1 MNIKIVDSWLREF
14 LDTKASSSEIAKEL
28 SLTSVSVERT
38 EKVENDLVYEIEVT
52 TNRPDLMSVQGIARE
67 AATVLKEQGIEAKY
81 AEPKEFKIKPGDISF
96 PIEIINDPELVNRVL
111 AVVLEVKIGQSPD
124 KISKRLEA
132 SGIRSLNNVID
143 VTNYIM
149 REVGHPCHVFDF
161 DLIATKKMIIRR
173 SKKDEVVTTL
183 DGKQYRLMGD
193 DIVADDGN
201 GQIIDLLGVMGTQN
215 SVVQDNTKRI
225 IFFLDNNNPQNIR
238 KTSMSLG
245 IRTEAAVIN
254 EKGIDPELAMEAFER
269 GIKLYEEIAEGKVIS
284 KVLDIYPN
292 KASVN
297 LIKVTFEKINS
308 LIGIEISPSKSKEIL
323 EKLGFEVKMLKDGI
337 EVKTP
342 TIRPDVKIEEDVIEE
357 IARVY
362 GYHKLPSIIPT
373 FLNNKEVP
381 FANNFYFEKKV
392 KNALKYWGFNEVYTY
407 SLISEDLYDGPIEKA
422 IKLKNPLSDE
432 MVFLRNSLIPSL
444 LSVVEENKKRDEI
457 KIFEI
462 ANVYEKKSKD
472 LPVEHLTLGLV
483 IKKRNVLFFEAK
495 GIVEALFIDLGI
507 KNFKFKNRTE
517 GPGAEILIN
526 SEKVGYIEIL
536 NTNLVNFEIKFN
548 DVLKHANLKKIY
560 KPLAKFPPVVEDL
573 TLIVDDGINTETLIE
588 EIQMQSDLISDVSL
602 KDQYELSKTFHIV
615 YQAEDRNLTNEE
627 VSEIREK
634 IISSIQKRFK
644 ATVK

>member
-292 KASVN
+292 
-297 LIKVTFEKINS
+297 
-308 LIGIEISPSKSKEIL
+308 
-323 EKLGFEVKMLKDGI
+323 
-337 EVKTP
+337 
-342 TIRPDVKIEEDVIEE
+342 R
-357 IARVY
+357 
-362 GYHKLPSIIPT
+362 
-373 FLNNKEVP
+373 
-381 FANNFYFEKKV
+381 
-392 KNALKYWGFNEVYTY
+392 
-407 SLISEDLYDGPIEKA
+407 
-422 IKLKNPLSDE
+422 LS
-432 MVFLRNSLIPSL
+432 
-444 LSVVEENKKRDEI
+444 
-457 KIFEI
+457 
-462 ANVYEKKSKD
+462 
-472 LPVEHLTLGLV
+472 
-483 IKKRNVLFFEAK
+483 
-495 GIVEALFIDLGI
+495 
-507 KNFKFKNRTE
+507 
-517 GPGAEILIN
+517 
-526 SEKVGYIEIL
+526 
-536 NTNLVNFEIKFN
+536 
-548 DVLKHANLKKIY
+548 
-560 KPLAKFPPVVEDL
+560 
-573 TLIVDDGINTETLIE
+573 
-588 EIQMQSDLISDVSL
+588 
-602 KDQYELSKTFHIV
+602 
-615 YQAEDRNLTNEE
+615 
-627 VSEIREK
+627 
-634 IISSIQKRFK
+634 
-644 ATVK
+644 